1 MSLEYSEPEL
11 IAELNMLG
19 FVVTP
24 TTADVAIREGNEW
37 GSDPKIFALDRSS
50 SQMEVGQLISSSKFI

>member
-1 MSLEYSEPEL
+1 
-11 IAELNMLG
+11 MLG

-50 SQMEVGQLISSSKFI
+50 IQMEVGQLISSSKFT